1 MIEIKILGLK
11 ELDEMLKKLPEDFQ
25 IKAGWKSVL
34 ESAKIVRDKAKAS
47 VPVAAKP
54 HYFYPS
60 RHVLK
65 WIKGRWR
72 SRKLHERRESG
83 TGKDVRIE
91 ITPGLIKRSI
101 KCIRMRQANGRGIM
115 QYAIGPVKG
124 RTRSIFSTN
133 IATDPFYWKF
143 IEYGKR
149 GYPPQRF
156 LRNAFDSSTDQVI
169 AMMKSA
175 LWTYIDNSNKRLTKY
190 RLPT

>member
-11 ELDEMLKKLPEDFQ
+11 ELDDMLKKLPEDFQ

-34 ESAKIVRDKAKAS
+34 ESAKIVRDKAIAN

-60 RHVLK
+60 RHYLK
-65 WIKGRWR
+65 WVRGRWR
-72 SRKLHERRESG
+72 SRKLHERRASG
-83 TGKDVRIE
+83 TGLEVRE
-91 ITPGLIKRSI
+91 AITPGLIKRSI
-101 KCIRMRQANGRGIM
+101 KCVRMRQTSGRGTM
-115 QYAIGPVKG
+115 QYMIGPMSPRFAKDM
-124 RTRSIFSTN
+124 S
-133 IATDPFYWKF
+133 TDPFYWKW

-156 LRNAFDSSTDQVI
+156 LRNAFDSSTNLVI
-169 AMMKSA
+169 ATMKAA
-175 LWTYIDNSNKRLTKY
+175 LWTYIDNSNKKLTKY

>member
-1 MIEIKILGLK
+1 MVEIKILGLK
-11 ELDEMLKKLPEDFQ
+11 ELDDMLKKLPEDFQ

-34 ESAKIVRDKAKAS
+34 ESAKVVRDKAIAT

-60 RHVLK
+60 RHYLK
-65 WIKGRWR
+65 WVKGRWR
-72 SRKLHERRESG
+72 RRKLHERRASG
-83 TGKDVRIE
+83 TGKEVRIE

-101 KCIRMRQANGRGIM
+101 KCIRMKQDKGRGTM
-115 QYAIGPVKG
+115 QYMIGPVGARNK
-124 RTRSIFSTN
+124 N
-133 IATDPFYWKF
+133 MAVDPFYWKF

-156 LRNAFDSSTDQVI
+156 LRNAFDSSTDRVI
-169 AMMKSA
+169 AMMKAA
-175 LWTYIDNSNKRLTKY
+175 LWTYIDNSNKKLPKY